1 MTTHTATELNSA
13 HDLLAA
19 VPFMVGYHPTNSLV
33 AMAIVNG
40 KISMAMRVDFPAPDI
55 MEATCHTIAMHLV
68 REKASEAIVVGY
80 LPEPCIDS
88 NPLST
93 ICDVLEQ
100 HDVLVKESLKVSGDR
115 FVSTL
120 CHNPTCCPLEG
131 NPLPP
136 LSESRVTVEQI
147 AAGNPMPFLDLDH
160 LKNSIASVEP
170 DKELLDLIENQVP
183 IDYEYSGFVMQQR
196 LGAEAVNELV
206 AEFTSAGIS
215 TNKPLIALVIS
226 RLMDLQVRD
235 YAMGMV
241 NPENALTLWDMWRW
255 LLTIAPDGYVSP
267 VASIFAVMSYERGDG
282 ALAQRALDRA
292 LADNSTYPMAK
303 LLRRTFAAG
312 WPPSAFSQMRAELH
326 PKICESLF
334 GSVATSENRK

>member
-1 MTTHTATELNSA
+1 
-13 HDLLAA
+13 
-19 VPFMVGYHPTNSLV
+19 MVGYHPTNSLV

-40 KISMAMRVDFPAPDI
+40 KVSMAMRVDFPTADI
-55 MEATCHTIAMHLV
+55 MDATCHTIAMHLV

-80 LPEPCIDS
+80 LPGPFDDT
-88 NPLST
+88 NPLAT

-100 HDVLVKESLKVSGDR
+100 HDVKVKESLKVSGDR

-120 CHNPTCCPLEG
+120 CQNPTCCPLEG
-131 NPLPP
+131 NPLPQ
-136 LSESRVTVEQI
+136 LSESRVSVEQI
-147 AAGNPMPFLDLDH
+147 AAGNPMPYVDLDH
-160 LKNSIASVEP
+160 LKDSIASIDVDPELQELVERQP
-170 DKELLDLIENQVP
+170 S
-183 IDYEYSGFVMQQR
+183 IDYDDPAFVSLQR

-206 AEFTSAGIS
+206 EEFSAAGIS
-215 TNKPLIALVIS
+215 TNKPLIALVIA
-226 RLMDLQVRD
+226 RLTDLQVRD

-241 NPENALTLWDMWRW
+241 NADNSITLWDMWRW
-255 LLTIAPDGYVSP
+255 LLTIAPAGYIAP
-267 VASIFAVMSYERGDG
+267 IASIFAVMSYERGDG

-312 WPPSAFSQMRAELH
+312 WPPSAFAQMRSELH

-334 GSVATSENRK
+334 GSVGTSKVRQ